1 MNNLEN
7 GLALLLIGMGTVL
20 AFLTV
25 LIFAMGIMSKIVG
38 WLNKIFPE
46 AVEEVKSTA
55 KKVASNVDEAIAV
68 AIAAIMAK
76 RRSKHL
82 CPSFTCFV
90 PSTLSRIGFTKSMT

>member
-20 AFLTV
+20 AFLTL
-25 LIFAMGIMSKIVG
+25 LIFAMMIMSKVVG

-46 AVEEVKSTA
+46 AVEEVKSAA

-76 RRSKHL
+76 R
-82 CPSFTCFV
+82 
-90 PSTLSRIGFTKSMT
+90 G

>member
-20 AFLTV
+20 AFLTL
-25 LIFAMGIMSKIVG
+25 LIIAMSIMSKVVG

-46 AVEEVKSTA
+46 AVEEVKSAA
-55 KKVASNVDEAIAV
+55 KKVSSNIDEAIAV

-76 RRSKHL
+76 RN
-82 CPSFTCFV
+82 
-90 PSTLSRIGFTKSMT
+90 

>member
-20 AFLTV
+20 AFLAL
-25 LIFAMGIMSKIVG
+25 LIFCLRIMSKVVS

-46 AVEEVKSTA
+46 AVDEVKSAA
-55 KKVASNVDEAIAV
+55 KKAASNIDEAIAV

-76 RRSKHL
+76 RN
-82 CPSFTCFV
+82 
-90 PSTLSRIGFTKSMT
+90 

>member
-1 MNNLEN
+1 MNNFEN

-25 LIFAMGIMSKIVG
+25 LIFAMGIMSKVVG

-76 RRSKHL
+76 RN
-82 CPSFTCFV
+82 
-90 PSTLSRIGFTKSMT
+90 

>member
-20 AFLTV
+20 AFLTL
-25 LIFAMGIMSKIVG
+25 LIIAMSIMSKVVG

-76 RRSKHL
+76 RN
-82 CPSFTCFV
+82 
-90 PSTLSRIGFTKSMT
+90 